1 METYVRTHLLPYDF
15 SLTSEQ
21 EADLFAD
28 VRATLERSPDEELF
42 SAFIRAIIEEV
53 VDTKIQ
59 PWREENH
66 LRSRSDRVKEIRD
79 AATDYV
85 STFLNLQATP
95 TTVEQLKQRLGMGDS
110 QALDAELRM
119 RIQAWVGGLEDEQ
132 LLQYDV
138 FTVKDLVFAQLRSW
152 C

>member
-1 METYVRTHLLPYDF
+1 
-15 SLTSEQ
+15 
-21 EADLFAD
+21 LFAD

-66 LRSRSDRVKEIRD
+66 LRSQADRLKEIRG
-79 AATDYV
+79 AATDHV

-95 TTVEQLKQRLGMGDS
+95 AAVEQLKQRFGMDDS
-110 QALDAELRM
+110 HALEA
-119 RIQAWVGGLEDEQ
+119 
-132 LLQYDV
+132 
-138 FTVKDLVFAQLRSW
+138 
-152 C
+152 